1 MEQEQEIDLAATW
14 KFIDDHKQEIIEDW
28 QTFVNLAS
36 WGFDP
41 KNVTIASAWLRDQ
54 FTAAGVPSELVPC
67 QPNGDAVRGMTTY
80 SSDRKPLLFT
90 GHLDT
95 AVEKAVPF
103 KIEDGKAY
111 GAGVLDMKGGII
123 ISLWVIKALLAQGY
137 NYRPIKILFVGDE
150 EIIHQGAE
158 TSDLIMKEAAGCQ
171 YAFNL
176 ETGRIDGSLSIGR
189 NGRIGLGV
197 EIEGK
202 ASHAGNDF
210 SSGINAIEEA
220 AYKIIEL
227 RKLTDLS
234 EGVTVSTN
242 TIKGGSWANT
252 IAGSASLEV
261 DIRFSKAHMRKIL
274 DEKTNLIIQTSY
286 VDGTHAKLN
295 YKTVMDAFE
304 TNDQVRKFLTFAQ
317 KTSEKY
323 GFGKI
328 GGIHLG
334 GSSDASYILLAG
346 TPVLC
351 AIGVVGQWNHTEKEY
366 AIVESMFDRAKLIL
380 SMVHDAGDQDFS

>member
-1 MEQEQEIDLAATW
+1 MEKEQQIDLAALW
-14 KFIDDHKQEIIEDW
+14 QFIDDHKQEIITDW
-28 QTFVNLAS
+28 ETFVNLPS

-41 KNVTIASAWLRDQ
+41 ENVNIASAWLRDQ

-67 QPNGDAVRGMTTY
+67 PPNGDAVRGITTY
-80 SSDRKPLLFT
+80 PSTRKPLLFA

-103 KIEDGKAY
+103 RIEDGKAY
-111 GAGVLDMKGGII
+111 GPGVLDMKGGII
-123 ISLWVIKALLAQGY
+123 ISLWVVKALLAQGY

-150 EIIHQGAE
+150 EIIHQDAE
-158 TSDLIMKEAAGCQ
+158 TSDLIMMESAGCQ

-210 SSGINAIEEA
+210 TSGINAIEEA
-220 AYKIIEL
+220 AFKIIEL
-227 RKLTDLS
+227 RKLTNQA

-252 IAGSASLEV
+252 IAGSASFEV
-261 DIRFSKAHMRKIL
+261 DIRFSKAHMRKVL
-274 DEKTNLIIQTSY
+274 DEQTKTIVETSY
-286 VDGTHAKLN
+286 VPGTTSRLN

-304 TNDQVRKFLTFAQ
+304 TNHQVRSFLKFAQ
-317 KTSEKY
+317 QTAEKH
-323 GFGKI
+323 GFGPV

-346 TPVLC
+346 VPVLC
-351 AIGVVGQWNHTEKEY
+351 AIGVVGQWNHTDKEY
-366 AIVESMFDRAKLIL
+366 ALVDTMFERAKLIL
-380 SMVHDAGDQDFS
+380 AMIHEAGEQDFS